1 MRLFVI
7 FIVSLAFSAL
17 VSYLAYKLFKFDLSP
32 TIVSLAMLIVWSLLP
47 DHVIDRITGGK

>member
-47 DHVIDRITGGK
+47 DHVVDRITGKK